1 MKFSLF
7 PKDYVVFDFE
17 TTGLDTKKDDV
28 IEIGAI
34 KIINGEYTVE
44 HINMLLDP
52 KRPIP
57 PAVSAINH
65 ITDDM
70 VKGQP
75 TVEQGNHYLL
85 YTI

>member
-34 KIINGEYTVE
+34 KIINGEYTV
-44 HINMLLDP
+44 
-52 KRPIP
+52 
-57 PAVSAINH
+57 
-65 ITDDM
+65 
-70 VKGQP
+70 
-75 TVEQGNHYLL
+75 
-85 YTI
+85 